1 MEVLAH
7 IFAGIIIAILI
18 LGIIISPFAI
28 GKERKP
34 LTPAV
39 VVVSAILN
47 YITVVLLFWA
57 YFRA

>member
-1 MEVLAH
+1 MENLMHILAVV
-7 IFAGIIIAILI
+7 IIIILV
-18 LGIIISPFAI
+18 LGIVLSPFAI

-47 YITVVLLFWA
+47 YITVMLLFWA
-57 YFRA
+57 YFRG